1 MIGEM
6 DEQPKALAVR
16 RRRSWAEAEQL
27 VAEYE
32 ASGLN
37 QREFCESRSLSLA
50 TLSRYR
56 KRLRETGGE
65 ASGGRWVAVEVSRA
79 SEGAGGAG
87 SGLSVVMGRGRKI
100 EIGRGFDA
108 ATLVELMNV
117 LERF

>member
-6 DEQPKALAVR
+6 DEQQVAVVVR
-16 RRRSWAEAEQL
+16 HRRSWAEAEQL

-37 QREFCESRSLSLA
+37 QRQFCESHSLCLS

-56 KRLRETGGE
+56 KRLRESGSEGGR
-65 ASGGRWVAVEVSRA
+65 SRWVAVEVSRA
-79 SEGAGGAG
+79 DISV

-100 EIGRGFDA
+100 EVGRGFDA
-108 ATLVELMNV
+108 PTLVELMNV